1 MALYLEGVS
10 GKKGGRKR
18 WRDSFYKSNPSRIF
32 FLLLF
37 LFDSTCI
44 RVGAEAPV
52 EVHASLALTFLS
64 KVYIIDVGIQ
74 NEIALYNEQSSSMT
88 WRVVGVCGHLRMC

>member
-1 MALYLEGVS
+1 M
-10 GKKGGRKR
+10 
-18 WRDSFYKSNPSRIF
+18 
-32 FLLLF
+32 
-37 LFDSTCI
+37 
-44 RVGAEAPV
+44 GAEAPV

-88 WRVVGVCGHLRMC
+88 